1 MENIEL
7 AYSLFNQYL
16 YQEAKNNID
25 LIDYYFQTSPGTM
38 GNKLIESLVDSVRKY
53 PLESLDMPL
62 FQSIMMKTG
71 KSPAESQ
78 KIIGDIVRWKS
89 FDKNQMAPAKQF
101 LRDICASSLIQRAN
115 GMYQNSPSEF
125 LKYLKQVDLKTDTSD
140 VMSTAD
146 FDKIDINSMVAD
158 GLGIGYSSRYDWINC
173 SFQPLNQYEAG
184 QMVMVSM
191 PPGCMSGDTE
201 VFLADG
207 TTKTLEELYLSGK
220 EKISVYS
227 CDGEFPKISVAENCQ
242 ISKYVTEWYVV
253 EIDGKEYRVTENH
266 PFMMIDGT
274 WKRADQ
280 LHPGD
285 ILMPF
290 NIMDENT
297 KETTVSTGKYTKVW
311 TRDKS
316 VKFRSHNL
324 SGLYL
329 KNKNPRLFSS
339 KEKLV
344 VHHKTKINGK
354 KMKIMSSLKF
364 GKKLISEYNCK
375 SLEDLESIW
384 DEKRYKVSRDGKKE
398 YLVSP
403 RTPKLNSAK
412 IYLGEKFKDLF
423 NLCNNYNNHEITKVW
438 IEKLDTP
445 KPVYDLVNVDIYH
458 NYAVKFSEGSGFFSH
473 NTGKTLFM
481 MGEALTM
488 AANGARC
495 HYLAMGDMKPRDFV
509 VRMGAIFSG
518 LSFAETVTNLG
529 PIYNSLRQTVGDRLG
544 ITVVPSAKITAE
556 QYIEYIKEKDY
567 DILFIDYDSNFLSK
581 AEDNMY
587 SEYGKIYDQLTELT
601 QLGKLVFVA
610 AQPKISSWNLDTIQL
625 DMVGE
630 SARKIHTVDIL
641 LTAGKAQT
649 PNHLGIFKICKNRRG
664 EEGVEMP
671 YIRLGNGRF
680 KFIPRGMYSSLI
692 QYTEKHN
699 YTEAE
704 IDQMAQQYQAQM
716 AVIQSQNSKVI
727 NSIKSSNPF
736 TNKP

>member
-1 MENIEL
+1 MIDNL
-7 AYSLFNQYL
+7 
-16 YQEAKNNID
+16 KNNGAK
-25 LIDYYFQTSPGTM
+25 TSSKL
-38 GNKLIESLVDSVRKY
+38 NKHNYQYNTSEMKV
-53 PLESLDMPL
+53 M
-62 FQSIMMKTG
+62 SI
-71 KSPAESQ
+71 
-78 KIIGDIVRWKS
+78 
-89 FDKNQMAPAKQF
+89 
-101 LRDICASSLIQRAN
+101 
-115 GMYQNSPSEF
+115 
-125 LKYLKQVDLKTDTSD
+125 LKY
-140 VMSTAD
+140 
-146 FDKIDINSMVAD
+146 
-158 GLGIGYSSRYDWINC
+158 
-173 SFQPLNQYEAG
+173 
-184 QMVMVSM
+184 
-191 PPGCMSGDTE
+191 
-201 VFLADG
+201 
-207 TTKTLEELYLSGK
+207 
-220 EKISVYS
+220 
-227 CDGEFPKISVAENCQ
+227 
-242 ISKYVTEWYVV
+242 
-253 EIDGKEYRVTENH
+253 
-266 PFMMIDGT
+266 
-274 WKRADQ
+274 
-280 LHPGD
+280 
-285 ILMPF
+285 
-290 NIMDENT
+290 
-297 KETTVSTGKYTKVW
+297 
-311 TRDKS
+311 
-316 VKFRSHNL
+316 
-324 SGLYL
+324 
-329 KNKNPRLFSS
+329 
-339 KEKLV
+339 
-344 VHHKTKINGK
+344 
-354 KMKIMSSLKF
+354 
-364 GKKLISEYNCK
+364 GKKLISEFNCK
-375 SLEDLESIW
+375 SLEDLEKIW
-384 DEKRYKVSRDGKKE
+384 DEKRYKITDTNEKL
-398 YLVSP
+398 YLISK
-403 RTPKLNSAK
+403 RTPLLSTVKNILKEN
-412 IYLGEKFKDLF
+412 FKDLF

-458 NYAVKFSEGSGFFSH
+458 NYAVKFSDGSGFFSH

-518 LSFAETVTNLG
+518 LSFSETVTNLG

-556 QYIEYIKEKDY
+556 QYIEYIKEKNY

-716 AVIQSQNSKVI
+716 AVIQSQNSNVI
-727 NSIKSSNPF
+727 NSMKTSNPF
-736 TNKP
+736 SNKP